1 MGSRQHNIRQKTP
14 KYPVTHIYAGY
25 TPPPSSVVRAM
36 LFAYKQMDHGDNFVH
51 LHYVPFLSF
60 AWTINGNVNRV
71 QSFRRAAVQQKIYKL
86 TSTTHR
92 STSHTVWMIQI
103 RCAKMIFMNISIFSA
118 VSHCLLGW
126 WTLRPCK
133 LRVVFYASLNTF
145 TVALVGTGEQASFTS
160 SGRKRVSNCL
170 VKWKYWK
177 AVAREW
183 PGNVWHKKWINVF
196 LFMRQQT
203 D

>member
-86 TSTTHR
+86 TPPPTAAHRTLFEWFRFGVQKWFLWIFPYFLLCLTVCWVGGPFDHVSFGLFFMPHSTLLRWHWSGPENKR
-92 STSHTVWMIQI
+92 VLQVVAENAFPTVW
-103 RCAKMIFMNISIFSA
+103 
-118 VSHCLLGW
+118 
-126 WTLRPCK
+126 
-133 LRVVFYASLNTF
+133 
-145 TVALVGTGEQASFTS
+145 
-160 SGRKRVSNCL
+160 
-170 VKWKYWK
+170 
-177 AVAREW
+177 
-183 PGNVWHKKWINVF
+183 
-196 LFMRQQT
+196 
-203 D
+203 